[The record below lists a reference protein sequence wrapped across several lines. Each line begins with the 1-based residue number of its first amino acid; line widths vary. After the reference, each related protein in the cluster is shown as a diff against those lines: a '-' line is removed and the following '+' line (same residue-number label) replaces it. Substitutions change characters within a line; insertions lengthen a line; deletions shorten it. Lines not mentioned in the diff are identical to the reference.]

1 MTGDLNEK
9 EVQKGGD
16 MCICMADSFCC
27 RVETNTTLSSNYTP
41 IKMYLKIFSVHSSI
55 IYNSQ
60 DIEAS

>member
-27 RVETNTTLSSNYTP
+27 RVETNTT
-41 IKMYLKIFSVHSSI
+41 I
-55 IYNSQ
+55 
-60 DIEAS
+60 